1 MKGVLGGRI
10 KVHRFMPSGRCIW
23 TMIGKEAEH
32 WMVPSLN
39 YCSCPAYYYNS
50 KTPCYHLKCAS
61 NEVLIDYVDFSDD
74 EFDGFVS
81 AFLLDTLATSLS
93 DA

>member
-1 MKGVLGGRI
+1 MKGVPEGQI

-23 TMIGKEAEH
+23 TVIGREAEH
-32 WMVPSLN
+32 WMAPSLN

-50 KTPCYHLKCAS
+50 NILCYHLKCAS
-61 NEVLIDYVDFSDD
+61 NKDLTDYVDFSDD
-74 EFDGFVS
+74 EFDDFIS
-81 AFLLDTLATSLS
+81 ALLQDVLVTSLR